1 MTVHLQSPARF
12 FGQFFSFIFNPA
24 QAVAVVIL
32 TNRGFEILW
41 RYQAVTNIMY
51 GIRVYSGIYGTSSTV

>member
-24 QAVAVVIL
+24 QAVAMVDLDKPYVS
-32 TNRGFEILW
+32 
-41 RYQAVTNIMY
+41 MY
-51 GIRVYSGIYGTSSTV
+51 FALIKP